1 MLSAKSLGTI
11 KNLLKR
17 DDISVE
23 LKSYTLSSM
32 SSNDAQTIQKDVSKQ
47 GYDVLG
53 TIGWFVTN
61 NGAFVNVYG
70 VFVDGNT
77 LNFSLRNNRDS
88 AITPT
93 INAVILY
100 VKSLGGGVVTKLL
113 QMLRH
118 LFSSREEVLV

>member
-1 MLSAKSLGTI
+1 MPLGVKSLGTS
-11 KNLLKR
+11 KNLFKR
-17 DDISVE
+17 DDISIE
-23 LKSYTLSSM
+23 LKSYTLPSM
-32 SSNDAQTIQKDVSKQ
+32 SPNDAQTIQKDVSKQ

-53 TIGWFVTN
+53 TIGWYVTN

-88 AITPT
+88 VITPT

-100 VKSLGGGVVTKLL
+100 AKSIGGG
-113 QMLRH
+113 R
-118 LFSSREEVLV
+118 

>member
-1 MLSAKSLGTI
+1 MLNAKSLGTT

-32 SSNDAQTIQKDVSKQ
+32 PPNDAQTIQKDVSKQ

-100 VKSLGGGVVTKLL
+100 VKSLGGGLL
-113 QMLRH
+113 
-118 LFSSREEVLV
+118 SRVISFLHSHRLGVLGC

>member
-32 SSNDAQTIQKDVSKQ
+32 SPNDAQTIQKDVSKQ

-100 VKSLGGGVVTKLL
+100 AKSLGGG
-113 QMLRH
+113 
-118 LFSSREEVLV
+118 SN